1 MKNYKKMLPSL
12 QELELVRGKI
22 KNIRN
27 RQGEYKRKIHYGCF
41 LLCSQAGL
49 RISEAVKFDLSA
61 KNKQDLYRI
70 SKPKGKK
77 ERLVYISPQVVS
89 ELKKHN

>member
-27 RQGEYKRKIHYGCF
+27 RQGEYKRKIHYE
-41 LLCSQAGL
+41 
-49 RISEAVKFDLSA
+49 I
-61 KNKQDLYRI
+61 I
-70 SKPKGKK
+70 
-77 ERLVYISPQVVS
+77 
-89 ELKKHN
+89 